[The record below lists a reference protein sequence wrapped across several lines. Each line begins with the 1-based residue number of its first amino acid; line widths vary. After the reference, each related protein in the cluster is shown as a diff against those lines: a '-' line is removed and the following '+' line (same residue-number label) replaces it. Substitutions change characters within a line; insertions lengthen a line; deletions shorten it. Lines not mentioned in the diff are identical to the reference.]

1 MIIESR
7 QKRVLLI
14 IITILFLA
22 NIATLI
28 IFFVGGPIKKKHGRD
43 YRKEKMQGYLKKEL
57 GFNDQ
62 QLNTYQTIS
71 NQHRQSIDTIYRN
84 MRREKEIRFEEMS
97 SQNFSDSSIGQ
108 SAARIAENQKMLEV
122 KMLKHLREVRALG
135 NVSQRIKFDTGF
147 LRYMNRNK
155 SRNKN

>member
-1 MIIESR
+1 MITESR

-14 IITILFLA
+14 VITILFLA
-22 NIATLI
+22 NIATLV
-28 IFFVGGPIKKKHGRD
+28 IFFVSGPIKKKHGGD
-43 YRKEKMQGYLKKEL
+43 SRKEKMQGYLKKEL

-62 QLNTYQTIS
+62 QLNTYQSIS
-71 NQHRQSIDTIYRN
+71 DQHRQSVDTIYRN

-97 SQNFSDSSIGQ
+97 SQNFSDSSIEQ
-108 SAARIAENQKMLEV
+108 SAARMAENQKMLEV
-122 KMLKHLREVRALG
+122 KMLNYLREVRALG
-135 NVSQRIKFDTGF
+135 NVSQRVKFDTGF